1 WWDIIGRWAI
11 VKWRRMLGVLSGL
24 LRGDQLAN
32 CVALAVREGVVC
44 QLCVCVCACVCVWV
58 CVSQLCARFCPVCG
72 ICVCVCECVCVCV
85 CECVCVCVCV
95 CEYAARDATLSL
107 FSFSLESRLNTA

>member
-32 CVALAVREGVVC
+32 CFALAVREGVVC
-44 QLCVCVCACVCVWV
+44 QLCVCVCACVCVCGGV
-58 CVSQLCARFCPVCG
+58 CVSGVGSLVSSMWPR
-72 ICVCVCECVCVCV
+72 CVCVCRACVRSVCLSVVLFAGGVCV
-85 CECVCVCVCV
+85 CESVSV
-95 CEYAARDATLSL
+95 
-107 FSFSLESRLNTA
+107 